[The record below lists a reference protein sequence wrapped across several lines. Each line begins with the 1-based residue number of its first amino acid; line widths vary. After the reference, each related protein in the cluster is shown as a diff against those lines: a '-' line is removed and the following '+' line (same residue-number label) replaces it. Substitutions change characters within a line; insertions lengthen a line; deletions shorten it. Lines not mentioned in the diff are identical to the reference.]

1 MVVTSSGVSV
11 LPLYA
16 GKVWVGVAPR
26 KLFQTQSEEPYLV
39 RWAVF
44 CEAVE
49 CVRSRHGIS
58 VWWSEPRSHTHDG
71 CRCYCRSELCTRMVT
86 RLPMKGVGSRATLLK
101 RYQVVVRMQDQMNCI
116 RDSLESSEPIPFPNH
131 VGWLLCKRQ
140 VWQQRIRKRLPET
153 SNLTAGLW
161 VRLPPPDTILDW
173 SV

>member
-49 CVRSRHGIS
+49 
-58 VWWSEPRSHTHDG
+58 WSG
-71 CRCYCRSELCTRMVT
+71 
-86 RLPMKGVGSRATLLK
+86 A
-101 RYQVVVRMQDQMNCI
+101 
-116 RDSLESSEPIPFPNH
+116 
-131 VGWLLCKRQ
+131 
-140 VWQQRIRKRLPET
+140 
-153 SNLTAGLW
+153 
-161 VRLPPPDTILDW
+161 DTD
-173 SV
+173 